1 MDKVVI
7 ASMRSGAGKTS
18 FIIGLTQALNKKIG
32 YMKPF
37 GDRLLYR
44 KKRLWDYDSALIAAI
59 FSLKEDPENI
69 TIAFEHSK
77 IRYMYDEK
85 ETAERLVEMAA
96 NTGEGKDILLV
107 EGGKDLTY
115 GVSVFLDAVSVAK
128 YLKSRLVLVISGDDD
143 CIVDD
148 IAFLKKYVDMQD
160 VNFGGVVINKVQDT
174 EDFKNTHLDSMT
186 RMGVPVLGVI
196 PFETELTYLSVR
208 YLSEFLFAKVL
219 AGDGGLGNVAKNIFV
234 GALSAH
240 EALRNPLFKKE
251 NKLII
256 TGGDRTDMILAALG
270 SDTAGIVLTNNI
282 LPPPSIIS
290 KAADRNIPLLLVS
303 SDTFL
308 TAKQIDDL
316 EPLLTRNDT
325 EKIQLLGNLIKE
337 HVNVEEIWQ

>member
-1 MDKVVI
+1 MDKLVI

-44 KKRLWDYDSALIAAI
+44 KKRLWDYDSALMAAI
-59 FSLKEDPENI
+59 FGLKEDPENI

-85 ETAERLVEMAA
+85 ETEEKLVEMAA

-115 GVSVFLDAVSVAK
+115 GISVFLDAVSIAK
-128 YLKSRLVLVISGDDD
+128 YLKSRLLLVISGDDD

-148 IAFLKKYVDMQD
+148 IAFLKKYVDMKD
-160 VNFGGVVINKVQDT
+160 VNFGGVVVNKVQDT
-174 EDFKNTHLDSMT
+174 EDFRNIHLNSIT

-196 PFETELTYLSVR
+196 PHETELTYLSVG

-219 AGDGGLGNVAKNIFV
+219 AGEGGLVNVAKNIFV
-234 GALSAH
+234 GALSANA
-240 EALRNPLFKKE
+240 ALRNPLFKKE

-256 TGGDRTDMILAALG
+256 TGGDRTDMILAALE

-303 SDTFL
+303 SDTYL

-316 EPLLTRNDT
+316 EPLLTKDDT
-325 EKIQLLGNLIKE
+325 EKIQLLGDLIRE
-337 HVNVEEIWQ
+337 HVNIEEIWQ